1 MADESTRVP
10 RAVVAWRGL
19 LLAGLAIAVW
29 SVTRVVRL
37 LSGDDSVVADD
48 DPHGYTAI
56 FSLVLIPVLAM
67 AVTMLATA
75 TSQLWRRN
83 RPHGVAPGVT
93 LALSAPLAGQ
103 LAIAA
108 LAIGAAI
115 VATALITRRGAFPNC
130 TQ

>member
-10 RAVVAWRGL
+10 LAVVAWRGL

-29 SVTRVVRL
+29 SATRVGRL
-37 LSGDDSVVADD
+37 ISGDDSVVADD
-48 DPHGYTAI
+48 DPHGYVAI
-56 FSLVLIPVLAM
+56 FSLVLVPVLVV
-67 AVTMLATA
+67 AVVTLVTA
-75 TSQLWRRN
+75 LWRRD
-83 RPHGVAPGVT
+83 RPDRIAPGVT

-115 VATALITRRGAFPNC
+115 VATALITRRGAFPNS
-130 TQ
+130 TP

>member
-1 MADESTRVP
+1 MADEKTR
-10 RAVVAWRGL
+10 VVAWRGL
-19 LLAGLAIAVW
+19 LLAGLAVAVW
-29 SVTRVVRL
+29 SVSRVVRL

-48 DPHGYTAI
+48 DRHGYAAI
-56 FSLVLIPVLAM
+56 FSLVLVPVLAL
-67 AVTMLATA
+67 AVVTLVTA
-75 TSQLWRRN
+75 LLRRD
-83 RPHGVAPGVT
+83 RPHRIAPGVS

-115 VATALITRRGAFPNC
+115 VVTAIVTRRSAVPDS